1 MYVRTRQVES
11 WEVILFPN
19 GKDLFS
25 SGKKGLNLDSG
36 LPWGEGEGRNINKYY
51 FVERLLLDGDD
62 YDDRE
67 GRIRIRMVLAFN

>member
-1 MYVRTRQVES
+1 MYVITRQVDS

-51 FVERLLLDGDD
+51 FVEGLLLDGDD

-67 GRIRIRMVLAFN
+67 GRIRMVFN

>member
-1 MYVRTRQVES
+1 MYVITRQVDS

-51 FVERLLLDGDD
+51 FVEHLLLDGDD

-67 GRIRIRMVLAFN
+67 GRIRMVFN

>member
-1 MYVRTRQVES
+1 MYVITRQVDS

-51 FVERLLLDGDD
+51 FVERLLLNVDD

-67 GRIRIRMVLAFN
+67 GRIRMVFN